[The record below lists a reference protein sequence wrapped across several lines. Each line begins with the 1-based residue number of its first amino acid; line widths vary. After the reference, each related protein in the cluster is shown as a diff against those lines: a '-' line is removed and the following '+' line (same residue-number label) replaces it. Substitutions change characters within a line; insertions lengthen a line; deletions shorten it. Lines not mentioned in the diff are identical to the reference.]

1 MANFSLITRFALLG
15 CITQPAAAQTWLRV
29 SLIQELTAETK

>member
-1 MANFSLITRFALLG
+1 MANFSLLTRFVLLA
-15 CITQPAAAQTWLRV
+15 CITQPAAAQTSLRV